1 MNGGITTF
9 RNILSVLLLTVVLP
23 LLLEG
28 AAVSAQVDSLWHI
41 PGHGGADAQSGELGV
56 LYAAAVQMSQMPW
69 TGGGTGG
76 QEAGLRGASDMK
88 YHQAHPF
95 FFSPALYQAP
105 VGHADKDSGSGG
117 SNGGNPAGE
126 GGSNFLSRLRRFE
139 IVSFGTFPF
148 TFLFSNIAY
157 DLGRYGASVI
167 RHGAEDERSLEL
179 QPTLFGE
186 RNLEQNERWIILG
199 SAAGLSVVLAG
210 IDLLIER
217 SRTRSAPQRRTGG
230 EPEALP

>member
-1 MNGGITTF
+1 M
-9 RNILSVLLLTVVLP
+9 LSVLLLTVVLP

-28 AAVSAQVDSLWHI
+28 PAVSAQVDSLWNI
-41 PGHGGADAQSGELGV
+41 PGQVGADAQTGELGV
-56 LYAAAVQMSQMPW
+56 LYAAAAQMPQMPW
-69 TGGGTGG
+69 TGGRTGNVTGG
-76 QEAGLRGASDMK
+76 QEAGLGRTSGMN
-88 YHQAHPF
+88 HQQAHPV
-95 FFSPALYQAP
+95 FFSPALYQAS
-105 VGHADKDSGSGG
+105 VRHADVDSGSGG

-139 IVSFGTFPF
+139 IISFGTFPF

-167 RHGAEDERSLEL
+167 RHGAEDERSVEL

-186 RNLEQNERWIILG
+186 RNLEQNERLIILG

-217 SRTRSAPQRRTGG
+217 SRTRSAPQRGTGG